1 MSATKRAASPSDP
14 DNPKRPRAETASLHS
29 WLHPKAPPLLLSHS
43 PPLHSSSS
51 TFLAFSIAFVPPA
64 HATSETTVAK
74 EARRIVRELDVVSR
88 VGALAMAAG
97 EGAFEDGEGRA
108 PGKARAREPDH
119 RMWACRSLCL
129 KDGKN
134 GTEGEDAYQ
143 LIESFDDDGE
153 KFGGERILKVLKEHH
168 AVDVLSVCVRW
179 YGGDMIGPIRFQHI
193 ATTVQTSLNSLN
205 SLVHLRDLRQ
215 ALTALDEEITLL
227 RVAIAETS
235 SSQAKAD
242 DETPAPLI
250 KPKPNPNYDAID
262 DVAKLERLV
271 VARERALAVLQKKQK
286 ASL

>member
-1 MSATKRAASPSDP
+1 MSATKRAASPP
-14 DNPKRPRAETASLHS
+14 NTDNAKRPRAEAASLHS

-51 TFLAFSIAFVPPA
+51 TFLAFTIAFVPPKY
-64 HATSETTVAK
+64 ATSESSVAK
-74 EARRIVRELDVVSR
+74 EARRIVSELDVVSR

-108 PGKARAREPDH
+108 PGKQRAREPDH
-119 RMWACRSLCL
+119 RMWACRSVCL
-129 KDGKN
+129 RDGKN

-153 KFGGERILKVLKEHH
+153 KFGGERILKVLNEHH

-193 ATTVQTSLNSLN
+193 ATTVQTSLKSLE

-227 RVAIAETS
+227 RAAIAETS
-235 SSQAKAD
+235 SSQAKDD
-242 DETPAPLI
+242 DETPAPII
-250 KPKPNPNYDAID
+250 KPKPAID
-262 DVAKLERLV
+262 YHAIHDVAKLERLV

-286 ASL
+286 TTP